1 MPRTLPE
8 PSVGSFDLT
17 VILSALAD
25 PGRRALMAAL
35 YHCPEPTDCA
45 VLVEKAD
52 LGLSSSTIS
61 HHYRVLREAGLI
73 RSIADGRKRIVSVR
87 REEMEKRFPGL
98 LQAVLG
104 GREPW
109 PEHLTRRRGPLQAVM
124 SGPNRHRLGPA
135 QVIRN
140 YERRHGQ

>member
-8 PSVGSFDLT
+8 PTAGSFDLT
-17 VILSALAD
+17 VILGALAE

-35 YHCPEPTDCA
+35 YHCQEPVDCTVVVGQA
-45 VLVEKAD
+45 N
-52 LGLSSSTIS
+52 LGLSDSTIS

-73 RSIADGRKRIVSVR
+73 RSVAEGRKRVITVR

-104 GREPW
+104 S
-109 PEHLTRRRGPLQAVM
+109 Q
-124 SGPNRHRLGPA
+124 
-135 QVIRN
+135 
-140 YERRHGQ
+140 